1 MGVILSTYKEI
12 QAYVSRKYG
21 WTPKSCWIADAKE
34 KCGLKVAPAPN
45 RRGKDRANPC
55 PENKF
60 SAIREALE
68 HFSMI
73 KKP

>member
-1 MGVILSTYKEI
+1 MKMSTYPEI
-12 QAYVSRKYG
+12 SAYIAKKYG

-34 KCGLKVAPAPN
+34 KCGLKVTPAPN
-45 RRGKDRANPC
+45 RRSKDRANPC
-55 PENKF
+55 PASKL

-73 KKP
+73 EKS